1 MTPLPGVKM
10 TLGEFIKLQKQLDD
24 LAARLRKDGDQA
36 SVSLIHKARRALE
49 RQQAMLDQIKWMVD
63 PG

>member
-36 SVSLIHKARRALE
+36 SVSLVHKARRALE